1 MNLVCFDFDGTIT
14 RDDSLLG
21 FIAYVVGFK
30 KFFKGIFL
38 LSPILVGYKLG
49 IFSNNFTRQMLMIHF
64 FKGMSEDEFKKVCIK
79 YSKTHIDGILLP
91 SAMEKIK
98 QYKQNGDKILIV
110 SASLKDWLKPWCD
123 EMDFDLLATNIEK
136 KNGVIT
142 GEILGK
148 NCYGEEKVRQIKES
162 FDLSKFDKIIA
173 YGDSRG
179 DKEMLEF
186 ADESYFRKFK

>member
-30 KFFKGIFL
+30 KFFKGVFI
-38 LSPILVGYKLG
+38 LSPILLGYKFN
-49 IFSNNFTRQMLMIHF
+49 IFSNNFTRRHLMKYF
-64 FKGMSEDEFKKVCIK
+64 FKGMSEKEFSKVCKK
-79 YSKTHIDGILLP
+79 YSKTHIDGILLE
-91 SAMEKIK
+91 SAMEKINE
-98 QYKQNGDKILIV
+98 YKSNKDTIVIV
-110 SASLKDWLKPWCD
+110 SASLEDWLKPWCD
-123 EMDFDLLATNIEK
+123 ENGFELLATKIEK
-136 KNGVIT
+136 IDGFIT

-148 NCYGEEKVRQIKES
+148 NCYGAEKVKRIKQN
-162 FDLSKFDKIIA
+162 FDLKKYDKIIA

-186 ADESYFRKFK
+186 ADESYYQIFK